1 MLPGQW
7 RDGVGGSLPAGEW
20 QGLTRG
26 SIYKIDVV
34 LSASASYCG
43 NHIPISTKNKTHHL
57 PLPLLA
63 PGTGLSLQTI
73 LIFQHQISIFPQYL
87 QESVMVFPP
96 WHTGLSVFAPVA
108 VITNSQDS

>member
-34 LSASASYCG
+34 LSASPGYCG
-43 NHIPISTKNKTHHL
+43 NHIPIFTENTTASATY
-57 PLPLLA
+57 
-63 PGTGLSLQTI
+63 Q
-73 LIFQHQISIFPQYL
+73 L
-87 QESVMVFPP
+87 QEELSRIYYIHLVFINI
-96 WHTGLSVFAPVA
+96 SA
-108 VITNSQDS
+108 N